1 MRFNEMFESRY
12 SKTLWVILVL
22 LFLLTFIGMSA
33 DGNIRAEN
41 LTLTLSAG
49 EYQILDTG
57 KGEQKIKLED
67 FGNLL
72 VPGEPMLPA
81 RTFVIA
87 IPPGARILSVAIS
100 GAEAIPIPGRYFI
113 KPAPAVLPSNERED
127 IIRESRLKWQ
137 RNYEATYS
145 SDAAYPGYAGRYQGT
160 GGLRK
165 YDFVRVAYF
174 PFSYRPQ
181 SGRLFFTPYLTVSI
195 DYSLT
200 PSFNQRFDRC
210 MSDTKGDQRV
220 SQLLINYQQA
230 QEWYLPKHKL
240 EAPKQSYDYLIIT
253 TDALLN
259 AATPLVD
266 WKDSIGYTVNVVTT
280 TWIQS
285 NYTGIDL
292 QQKIRN
298 FLIDKYLDWQIEY
311 LLLVGD
317 NNSIP
322 MRRCYPNPSDHSSGS
337 EYSPPTDYYYAELT
351 SNWDSDG
358 DGFYGEYG
366 QDSIDFVPELSVGRI
381 PFSDSASVAYIC
393 RKLINFEKDS
403 SSWKNNALLLGAIS
417 NFANEDDTGL
427 PRTDGAVLMEEM
439 ISDMLTGWSHT
450 TMYEKEGL
458 DSSTYSCDYPLNW
471 NNVINNWS
479 ANDYGVVNWWAHGS
493 YDAAWRKWWAGD
505 NNGNDIP
512 DGGEMYWDTFIQNS
526 DVSSLDDDHPAII
539 FSCSCNNA
547 WPERTNLAK
556 TLLKNGSAG
565 IVGATRISWYNEN
578 WEDELSG
585 GNASMDYY
593 FFYYLI
599 HQGEKVGD
607 ALFSARIH
615 YYNYLFWSLNDP
627 DWTPQ
632 ANMLDFCLYGDPALA
647 REGISPYICGDCNDD
662 ENIDIGD
669 VIYLINYLYKNGSAP
684 NPWQAGDVN
693 ISGVVDIGDV
703 VYLINYMFKNGLPP
717 CEP

>member
-1 MRFNEMFESRY
+1 MYKSRCH
-12 SKTLWVILVL
+12 KALWVILVFLFSQL
-22 LFLLTFIGMSA
+22 LIGMSA
-33 DGNIRAEN
+33 DGNFRAEN
-41 LTLTLSAG
+41 LTLTLRAG
-49 EYQILDTG
+49 EYQIIDTG
-57 KGEQKIKLED
+57 KGEQKIKMED

-72 VPGEPMLPA
+72 IPGEPMLPA
-81 RTFVIA
+81 RTFMIA
-87 IPPGARILSVAIS
+87 IPPGAKVLSVAIS
-100 GAEAIPIPGRYFI
+100 GTESNPIRGKYLI
-113 KPAPAVLPSNERED
+113 KPAPAVLPSDERGE

-137 RNYEATYS
+137 RNYKATYS
-145 SDAAYPGYAGRYQGT
+145 SDAAYPGYEGRYQET

-181 SGRLFFTPYLTVSI
+181 SGRLFFTPSLTVSI

-200 PSFNQRFDRC
+200 PSLDQRSYIY
-210 MSDTKGDQRV
+210 MSDIKGEQRA
-220 SQLLINYQQA
+220 SQLLVNYSQA
-230 QEWYLPKHKL
+230 QDWYVAQQISETPR
-240 EAPKQSYDYLIIT
+240 QTYDYLIIT

-259 AATPLVD
+259 AVTSLEN

-298 FLIDKYLDWQIEY
+298 FLIDNYLAWGTEY

-317 NNSIP
+317 NNTIP

-381 PFSDSASVAYIC
+381 PFSDSASVVAIC
-393 RKLINFEKDS
+393 QKLMNFEKDV
-403 SSWKNNALLLGAIS
+403 SSWKNNALLLGAMS
-417 NFANEDDTGL
+417 NYANEDETGL

-439 ISDMLTGWSHT
+439 ISDMLTSWNYT

-458 DSSTYSCDYPLNW
+458 DSSTYSCDYPLSW
-471 NNVINNWS
+471 SNVVSNWS
-479 ANDYGVVNWWAHGS
+479 ANDYGIVNWWAHGS
-493 YDAAWRKWWAGD
+493 YDAAWRKWWASDDG
-505 NNGNDIP
+505 NGIP
-512 DGGEMYWDTFIQNS
+512 DGWEMYWDTFIQNS

-615 YYNYLFWSLNDP
+615 YFNYLFWSLNDP

-632 ANMLDFCLYGDPALA
+632 ANMLDFCLYGDPSLV
-647 REGISPYICGDCNDD
+647 REGISNYICGDCNSD
-662 ENIDIGD
+662 ENIDVGD
-669 VIYLINYLYKNGSAP
+669 IIYLINYLYKNGPVP
-684 NPWQAGDVN
+684 NPL
-693 ISGVVDIGDV
+693 ISGDTNQDGEVNIGDV
-703 VYLINYMFKNGLPP
+703 VYLVNYLFKNGLPP
-717 CEP
+717 CGT